1 MWGSLS
7 ALKDAAT
14 TAVSDAAS
22 YAAPV
27 LQEAL
32 GDVVN
37 DEPRKD
43 DDDGF
48 IEDDGETDPTVLEVG
63 CCRRSRCPRC
73 GCQGV
78 QCVCVCVC
86 VGGGGATRLWCDRR
100 HAAEDD
106 VDYARAVAP
115 CTCGRGAQARCAGR
129 ASYCY

>member
-1 MWGSLS
+1 MLGEMIYKSGFQGFCTPNTSSAYDRVHIKTMWGSLS

-63 CCRRSRCPRC
+63 CCRRRRCPRC

-86 VGGGGATRLWCDRR
+86 VCVCMLEEARRDNTR
-100 HAAEDD
+100 A
-106 VDYARAVAP
+106 
-115 CTCGRGAQARCAGR
+115 
-129 ASYCY
+129 

>member
-48 IEDDGETDPTVLEVG
+48 VEDDGETDPTVLEVG
-63 CCRRSRCPRC
+63 WRW
-73 GCQGV
+73 GAAAVAGV
-78 QCVCVCVC
+78 LGVGVRDVRVCVCVC
-86 VGGGGATRLWCDRR
+86 WCVCVYVEGGQTRQHTW
-100 HAAEDD
+100 HEHTSS
-106 VDYARAVAP
+106 P
-115 CTCGRGAQARCAGR
+115 
-129 ASYCY
+129 

>member
-48 IEDDGETDPTVLEVG
+48 VEDDGETDPTVLEVG
-63 CCRRSRCPRC
+63 CCRRRRCPRC
-73 GCQGV
+73 GCQGCP
-78 QCVCVCVC
+78 CVCVCVLVC
-86 VGGGGATRLWCDRR
+86 VCVYVEGGQTRQHTW
-100 HAAEDD
+100 HEHTSS
-106 VDYARAVAP
+106 P
-115 CTCGRGAQARCAGR
+115 
-129 ASYCY
+129 